1 MKTVVEYLFLKDLS
15 HNFSHSEEEIIVGYV
30 FLRVFSHKLS
40 HSEAWLSDTRSV
52 PASVLLLNQV

>member
-1 MKTVVEYLFLKDLS
+1 MRIVAGYLFLKGLS
-15 HNFSHSEEEIIVGYV
+15 HRFSRSEEEIVVGYV

-40 HSEAWLSDTRSV
+40 HSKACLNHTRSV